1 MSNPEKEPHG
11 YPLLESLLE
20 QKHLPMKGIFTYH
33 DLAHILDAGV
43 RTVQVWCKEKR
54 IVVRDL
60 PARGRFLAQD
70 IEQFLERSARRQQ
83 GNSDE
88 EL

>member
-1 MSNPEKEPHG
+1 MSNPENESRR

-33 DLAHILDAGV
+33 DLAKMLDAGV
-43 RTVQVWCKEKR
+43 RTVQVWCKDKK

-70 IEQFLERSARRQQ
+70 IEEFLERSVRRQV
-83 GNSDE
+83 GRDE
-88 EL
+88 KA

>member
-1 MSNPEKEPHG
+1 
-11 YPLLESLLE
+11 LLESLLE

-33 DLAHILDAGV
+33 DLAKMLDAGV
-43 RTVQVWCKEKR
+43 RTVQVWCKDKK

-70 IEQFLERSARRQQ
+70 IEEFLERSVRRQV
-83 GNSDE
+83 GRE
-88 EL
+88 EKP